1 MKKRVIFIFCLGLCG
16 IVLFL
21 LFHNSAGEKPFKG
34 LASIEKV
41 FEWYPIEKE
50 LAFTEKEKRE
60 LLKEL
65 KKIVAVK
72 EEDNNADGFWG
83 IQFMGENGE
92 ITELNIVNENI
103 FQYGG
108 IYYKTDVDMMEL
120 HEKYFD

>member
-1 MKKRVIFIFCLGLCG
+1 MKKRFVFVFCLGLCAA
-16 IVLFL
+16 LFC
-21 LFHNSAGEKPFKG
+21 LFHGSSGEKPFEG

-92 ITELNIVNENI
+92 ITELNIVNENV

-108 IYYKTDVDMMEL
+108 IYYKTDVKMLEL
-120 HEKYFD
+120 KEKYFG